1 MFGKSWDNLGG
12 FSGVQFDNRQ
22 RVGHYLTQYRQWG
35 GGVFFAY
42 FAVICSVS
50 QAGSSSL
57 CEVQRF
63 TTHPSTQLPG
73 RKKGTFWSFDTS
85 LGQFRGGI
93 LGILCNRL
101 SYGGSFVFFGTRR
114 CNLWGI
120 FNNLLSSKGIFL

>member
-1 MFGKSWDNLGG
+1 MGKG
-12 FSGVQFDNRQ
+12 
-22 RVGHYLTQYRQWG
+22 G

-42 FAVICSVS
+42 FAVICSVP
-50 QAGSSSL
+50 QAGSHRVSL
-57 CEVQRF
+57 QSKKVHNPP
-63 TTHPSTQLPG
+63 TDATS
-73 RKKGTFWSFDTS
+73 RKEKGTFWSFDTS

-120 FNNLLSSKGIFL
+120 FNNPLSSKGVFL